1 MKAMRELE
9 TGVESLYSEIFKPA
23 LDQVADILS
32 LDPSSAK
39 QVLTSFYPVLRGSR
53 FGWRAYSKP
62 MGYAGDYRTIEM
74 IYNPTISYT
83 DTLSDW
89 AMDKWCLN
97 SSSGQGVSLR
107 RPYLVQKVRD
117 AVADAGG
124 EAVNVMSIASGP
136 GAEISDW
143 VQENYHTCNP
153 IHFWCVDNDAEA
165 LQFAQYRLAR
175 SAIMAEIQTL
185 SNAMDV
191 SPPRLSHIQ
200 GQQDP
205 KRPSLCVEG
214 LATFIKANVLYASR
228 GRAADPRQHCLPQQD
243 LIYSS
248 GLIDYLQ
255 AGNIVEAAS
264 YTSSPMEATPTCS
277 LWL

>member
-165 LQFAQYRLAR
+165 LQFAQYRL
-175 SAIMAEIQTL
+175 
-185 SNAMDV
+185 
-191 SPPRLSHIQ
+191 SHIQ